1 MQINGFDEMNET
13 GIITGPGVG
22 VGGGW
27 GGEGG
32 ISTIRARRQ
41 PLITVGAPWKAL
53 EMISFVRRR

>member
-1 MQINGFDEMNET
+1 MQINGFDEMNEM

-22 VGGGW
+22 VG